1 MRLDHII
8 VSIPKHFHPD
18 IAHSMVRDEFP
29 GDHREVEPPV
39 PIPNTKVKHL
49 LADGTAVRPWESR
62 SLPGF
67 FYFFTPPSFFS
78 RMGGCF
84 LLLIIFSSSAIMR
97 SAISVRE

>member
-67 FYFFTPPSFFS
+67 LFLYASLLFF
-78 RMGGCF
+78 
-84 LLLIIFSSSAIMR
+84 
-97 SAISVRE
+97 